1 VLPHHKFLQRGTEAG
16 ACHKDGLLPV
26 GVEQLHKAVYFF
38 FWDTPDKGGDVG
50 GVVFVV
56 DLVLDQKT
64 DAVDHIGVAGIAH
77 LFAQPDHGRGGGIIL
92 RCKLSHA
99 ALTAVFCGFQH
110 RLQKLLLVGIQMI
123 LIRQLVKVVVEI
135 GDEKE
140 IQEFPVGELKF
151 RSRKKKVKVSEQELK
166 ELKDLEDKKGDSK
179 LDD

>member
-1 VLPHHKFLQRGTEAG
+1 
-16 ACHKDGLLPV
+16 
-26 GVEQLHKAVYFF
+26 VEQLHKAVYFF

-77 LFAQPDHGRGGGIIL
+77 LFAQPDHGRRGGIIL

-110 RLQKLLLVGIQMI
+110 RLQKLLLVGIQMV
-123 LIRQLVKVVVEI
+123 LICQFVKVVFHILLRFSNQRTV
-135 GDEKE
+135 
-140 IQEFPVGELKF
+140 
-151 RSRKKKVKVSEQELK
+151 
-166 ELKDLEDKKGDSK
+166 
-179 LDD
+179 

>member
-1 VLPHHKFLQRGTEAG
+1 M
-16 ACHKDGLLPV
+16 PV

-110 RLQKLLLVGIQMI
+110 RLQKLLLVGIQMV
-123 LIRQLVKVVVEI
+123 LICQFIKVVFHI
-135 GDEKE
+135 LLRFSN
-140 IQEFPVGELKF
+140 Q
-151 RSRKKKVKVSEQELK
+151 RTA
-166 ELKDLEDKKGDSK
+166 
-179 LDD
+179 